1 MRAKKSLSILDPKK
15 EVLRFF
21 AFIFFLATILFQNIK
36 MYFFHNFFLF
46 FSTIT
51 FFQFKFKHGR
61 LNNVIYNFG
70 PLFFLNKICSFRQS
84 FSLQISSFLHIL
96 VPLQDGLTIKRA
108 EVMPKHKCSKM
119 FCVLLEN
126 SNLGAKLS
134 FLETLRTLITP
145 TCPG

>member
-21 AFIFFLATILFQNIK
+21 AFIFLKATILFQNIK
-36 MYFFHNFFLF
+36 MYFFHHFFCFFQLLF
-46 FSTIT
+46 I
-51 FFQFKFKHGR
+51 FQFKFEHGR

-70 PLFFLNKICSFRQS
+70 PLFFLKQNLFFQTKF
-84 FSLQISSFLHIL
+84 FLQISLFLHIL
-96 VPLQDGLTIKRA
+96 VPIQDCLTIKRA

-126 SNLGAKLS
+126 SNLGAKL
-134 FLETLRTLITP
+134 
-145 TCPG
+145 